1 VPAPGGKL
9 GTIATML
16 VSLQLDTVA
25 VVLLNETV
33 FAPWVAPNPVPVIVT
48 AVPMS
53 PDVGLKL
60 ERTGAGV

>member
-1 VPAPGGKL
+1 
-9 GTIATML
+9 ML